1 MAVQILNPDY
11 KYGEDPGYYDCSI
24 LADTA
29 EDIEALGAIVKDG
42 RIAVKPFPGSVAM
55 TADGVHKYILSPSYV
70 WTKVGG

>member
-1 MAVQILNPDY
+1 MAIQILNPKY

-24 LADTA
+24 LADEEA
-29 EDIEALGAIVKDG
+29 DITSLGPIVKDG

-55 TADGVHKYILSPSYV
+55 TADGVHKFILSPSYV